1 MTRRLILM
9 RHAKSD
15 WGTGDDD
22 HDRPLNARG
31 RGDAPRVGE
40 ALRELGWVP
49 DLVVLSDSARTT
61 ETWDRMR
68 GSFDHEPP
76 ARPNR
81 SLYLAGLG
89 ALQDVVA
96 ELDEGIHT
104 VLALGH
110 NPGWEMAATRLSGT
124 PIRMTTANA
133 VLLELVWGP
142 WAEAICSPAVRV
154 HRVIRPKDL

>member
-61 ETWDRMR
+61 VRSWLTKTKAVPCR
-68 GSFDHEPP
+68 
-76 ARPNR
+76 ALR
-81 SLYLAGLG
+81 SLSRSSS
-89 ALQDVVA
+89 
-96 ELDEGIHT
+96 
-104 VLALGH
+104 
-110 NPGWEMAATRLSGT
+110 AA
-124 PIRMTTANA
+124 
-133 VLLELVWGP
+133 
-142 WAEAICSPAVRV
+142 
-154 HRVIRPKDL
+154 